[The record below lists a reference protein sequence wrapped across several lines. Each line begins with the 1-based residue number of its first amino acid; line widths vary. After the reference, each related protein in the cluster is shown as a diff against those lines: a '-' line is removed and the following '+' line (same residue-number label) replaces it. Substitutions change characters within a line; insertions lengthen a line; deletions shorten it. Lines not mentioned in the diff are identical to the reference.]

1 MSLEK
6 RNRACKTNQHVNAES
21 FKSSGQSLRFS
32 TLLATAIRRY
42 VLIIRKLS
50 CYKRAK
56 R

>member
-6 RNRACKTNQHVNAES
+6 RNSACKTNQHVTAES

>member
-6 RNRACKTNQHVNAES
+6 RNRACKKNQHITAES
-21 FKSSGQSLRFS
+21 FKSSGPSLRFS
-32 TLLATAIRRY
+32 TLLATVIRRY

-56 R
+56 K